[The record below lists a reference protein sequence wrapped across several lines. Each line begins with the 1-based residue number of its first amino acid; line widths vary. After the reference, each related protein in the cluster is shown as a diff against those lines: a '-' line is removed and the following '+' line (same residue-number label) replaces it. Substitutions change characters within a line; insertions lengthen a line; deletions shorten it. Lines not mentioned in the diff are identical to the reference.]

1 MPDLNQ
7 NVSALTVLNHLQQ
20 VLSLAEAQSQ
30 LNISVMTVE
39 FTAVLQKSVGVGTP
53 AWFIFPKDLLGADL
67 TNVDTQR
74 VTFTVKRSQVAP
86 SLRDV
91 SADLQASITLV
102 ADTLRALR
110 GLSGQWERS
119 AKIELKFEVT
129 TEGKLSF
136 IARTG
141 VKSVH
146 THTLTLEVVPGAAN

>member
-20 VLSLAEAQSQ
+20 VLLLAEAQSQ
-30 LNISVMTVE
+30 LKISVMTVD

-67 TNVDTQR
+67 TNADTQR
-74 VTFTVKRSQVAP
+74 VTFTLKQSQAAH
-86 SLRDV
+86 SLRDI
-91 SADLQASITLV
+91 SDELQTSITLV
-102 ADTLRALR
+102 VNTLRALR
-110 GLSGQWERS
+110 GLTGQWERS

-146 THTLTLEVVPGAAN
+146 THTLTLEVVPGADN